1 MKIIE
6 GFRLREV
13 MGQATVVGEGI
24 GQINFSKLITLNDS
38 AAYLWKSVEG
48 KLFTVE
54 TLAGLLVQ
62 RYGVDAERALQD
74 ATSLAEEWLTNQL
87 IEE

>member
-13 MGQATVVGEGI
+13 MGQFTIVGEGI
-24 GQINFSKLITLNDS
+24 GQINFSKLITLNSS
-38 AAYLWKSVEG
+38 AAYLWKSIEG
-48 KLFTVE
+48 KEFTTE
-54 TLAGLLVQ
+54 TLTDLLVQ
-62 RYGVDAERALQD
+62 RYGIDTERAWQD
-74 ATSLAEEWLTNQL
+74 ATTLVEEWLTNQI